1 MAETL
6 NIRISIN
13 GGGGGGSGNE
23 SGGKSKAAAKTNV
36 AKKNAKAYWTLERAQ
51 SIAKQFA
58 TQIVDA
64 HVGMIGLN
72 TGNYVLQER
81 AQRSLN
87 IGQKL
92 IGIGVSFALNPI
104 LGTLNLI
111 SEGISMGVELARQNK
126 EVAWQNRSAN
136 ELARRAGYLA
146 DENRGRR

>member
-13 GGGGGGSGNE
+13 GDGGGSGNE

-81 AQRSLN
+81 VQRSLN

-92 IGIGVSFALNPI
+92 IGIGASFALNPI

-126 EVAWQNRSAN
+126 EVAWQNRS
-136 ELARRAGYLA
+136 
-146 DENRGRR
+146 